1 MASTDASFYRK
12 RQKKGW
18 ILIYPILLY
27 KKQCLPAHEAGF
39 SLFSYSL
46 RVFLKLD
53 IFMSGSVKQ
62 MFKKELSAQQ
72 KRIVEAAELYVREEL
87 GGDSSGHDWWHIER
101 VRRTAVSIAEQEN
114 ADRFICELA
123 ALLHDVADEKLAGS
137 EEAGMS
143 KVQEW
148 LAAQEVEGADSEHVL
163 EIIATMS
170 FKGGK
175 GSPMRTLE
183 GQVVQDA
190 DRLDALGAVGI
201 GRTFAYSGAKGQ
213 LMYDPNLPARE
224 SMTKEQY
231 RNEKSTAINHFPEK
245 LFKLK
250 DRMNTAYARQLAED
264 RHRFM
269 EEFVA
274 RFLKEWDGKR

>member
-1 MASTDASFYRK
+1 MSE
-12 RQKKGW
+12 KG
-18 ILIYPILLY
+18 L
-27 KKQCLPAHEAGF
+27 
-39 SLFSYSL
+39 SL
-46 RVFLKLD
+46 
-53 IFMSGSVKQ
+53 
-62 MFKKELSAQQ
+62 QQ
-72 KRIVEAAELYVREEL
+72 KRILEGAEQYVRHEL

-101 VRRTAVSIAEQEN
+101 VRRTAIHIAQVEN
-114 ADRFICELA
+114 ADRFVCELA

-137 EEAGMS
+137 EEAGMRKVRDWLS
-143 KVQEW
+143 KEQVEEAD
-148 LAAQEVEGADSEHVL
+148 AAHVL

-175 GSPMRTLE
+175 GTPMRTLE

-250 DRMNTAYARQLAED
+250 ERMNTAYARQLAED

-269 EEFVA
+269 EEFVS
-274 RFLKEWDGKR
+274 RFLEEWEGKR